1 MAAIM
6 RLPQPLGS
14 PHPKVALRALTPVN
28 EPQTYVLSGW
38 RSGSN
43 IRENP
48 CYTHHV
54 RDDRAIIRIAR
65 TVALE
70 KSLSRSTRPG
80 IAFNLRSISA
90 AHGRWR

>member
-14 PHPKVALRALTPVN
+14 THPKVALRALTPVN
-28 EPQTYVLSGW
+28 EPQTHVLSGW

-43 IRENP
+43 IRENQS
-48 CYTHHV
+48 YTHHV
-54 RDDRAIIRIAR
+54 RDGRALIAR

-80 IAFNLRSISA
+80 IAFNLRSIDA
-90 AHGRWR
+90 AHGGWR